1 MKMITRRSILLAGA
15 AAAALAVAP
24 ALAEDA
30 ARPVDMADLMKPP
43 TLGDMALGADEGA
56 TKVTIVEYASATCP
70 HCAAFHKD
78 VWPKLKADYI
88 DNKKIRFVFREF
100 PLNDPALA
108 AFMIARA
115 APKESYFPLID
126 VYFDTLQTWAQDP
139 ATGLLNIAKQAGFT
153 QEKFDATLRDEKLAK
168 GIMEI
173 RDGGV
178 KFGVKGTPTFFVNGK
193 PLEGEITYD
202 NLKAEIDKQL

>member
-1 MKMITRRSILLAGA
+1 MKTISRRSILLAGA
-15 AAAALAVAP
+15 AVAGLAAAP
-24 ALAEDA
+24 ALAQESDA
-30 ARPVDMADLMKPP
+30 PVDLAELLKPP
-43 TLGDMALGADEGA
+43 ALGDMAVGAGEGA
-56 TKVTIVEYASATCP
+56 KVTVVEYASATCP

-88 DNKKIRFVFREF
+88 DTGKIRFIFREF

-115 APKESYFPLID
+115 APKESYFPLIG
-126 VYFDTLQTWAQDP
+126 VFFDTLETWAKEP
-139 ATGLLNIAKQAGFT
+139 AEGLLNIAKQAGFT
-153 QEKFDATLRDEKLAK
+153 QEKFDATLKDEKLAK

-178 KFGVKGTPTFFVNGK
+178 KFGVQGTPTFFINGK
-193 PLEGEITYD
+193 PLRGEVTYD
-202 NLKAEIDKQL
+202 NFKAEIDKLL

>member
-1 MKMITRRSILLAGA
+1 MKMINRRSILLAGA
-15 AAAALAVAP
+15 AVAGLGLAP
-24 ALAEDA
+24 ALAQDA
-30 ARPVDMADLMKPP
+30 AAKVDLAALLKPP
-43 TLGDMALGADEGA
+43 ALGDMALGADEGA

-88 DNKKIRFVFREF
+88 DNKKIRFIFREF

-115 APKESYFPLID
+115 APKDSYFPLID
-126 VYFDTLQTWAQDP
+126 VFFDTLETWAQDP
-139 ATGLLNIAKQAGFT
+139 GPGLLNIAKQAGFS
-153 QEKFDATLRDEKLAK
+153 QEKFDATLKDETLAK

-178 KFGVKGTPTFFVNGK
+178 KFGVKGTPTFFINGT
-193 PLEGEITYD
+193 PFEGEVTYD
-202 NLKAEIDKQL
+202 AMKAEIDKQL

>member
-1 MKMITRRSILLAGA
+1 MKMITRRSLLLAGA
-15 AAAALAVAP
+15 AVAALASTP
-24 ALAEDA
+24 ALAQEEGA
-30 ARPVDMADLMKPP
+30 PVDLAELLKPP
-43 TLGDMALGADEGA
+43 ALGDMALGADEGA
-56 TKVTIVEYASATCP
+56 KVTIVEYASATCP

-88 DNKKIRFVFREF
+88 DTGKIRFIFREF

-115 APKESYFPLID
+115 APKESYFPLIG
-126 VYFDTLQTWAQDP
+126 VFFDTLETWAKDP
-139 ATGLLNIAKQAGFT
+139 ANGLLNIAKQAGFT
-153 QEKFDATLRDEKLAK
+153 QEKFDATLKDEKLAK

-178 KFGVKGTPTFFVNGK
+178 KFGVQGTPTFFLNGK
-193 PLEGEITYD
+193 PMRGEVTYD
-202 NLKAEIDKQL
+202 SLKADIDKLL

>member
-1 MKMITRRSILLAGA
+1 MKMLTRRTILLAGA
-15 AAAALAVAP
+15 ALAGLSVAP
-24 ALAEDA
+24 ALAEEA
-30 ARPVDMADLMKPP
+30 AKPVDLAELLKPP
-43 TLGDMALGADEGA
+43 ALGDMAVGADEGA

-88 DNKKIRFVFREF
+88 DNNKIRFIFREF

-115 APKESYFPLID
+115 APKESYFPLLD
-126 VYFDTLQTWAQDP
+126 VFFDTLQTWAQDP
-139 ATGLLNIAKQAGFT
+139 ANGLLNIAKQAGFS
-153 QEKFDATLRDEKLAK
+153 QEKFDATLKDEKLAK

-178 KFGVKGTPTFFVNGK
+178 KFGVKGTPTFFINGT
-193 PLEGEITYD
+193 PFEGEITYD
-202 NLKAEIDKQL
+202 NMKAEIDKQL

>member
-1 MKMITRRSILLAGA
+1 MKTISRRSILLAGA
-15 AAAALAVAP
+15 AVAGLAVAP
-24 ALAEDA
+24 ALAQESDA
-30 ARPVDMADLMKPP
+30 TVDLAELLKPP
-43 TLGDMALGADEGA
+43 ALGDMAVGAGEGA
-56 TKVTIVEYASATCP
+56 KVTVVEYASATCP

-88 DNKKIRFVFREF
+88 DTGKIRFIFREF

-115 APKESYFPLID
+115 APKESYFPLIG
-126 VYFDTLQTWAQDP
+126 VFFDTLETWAKEP
-139 ATGLLNIAKQAGFT
+139 AEGLLNIAKQAGFT
-153 QEKFDATLRDEKLAK
+153 QEKFDATLKDEKLAK

-178 KFGVKGTPTFFVNGK
+178 KFGVQGTPTFFVNGK
-193 PLEGEITYD
+193 PLRGEVTYD
-202 NLKAEIDKQL
+202 NFKAEIDKLL

>member
-1 MKMITRRSILLAGA
+1 MKMINRRSILLAGA
-15 AAAALAVAP
+15 AVAGLGLAP
-24 ALAEDA
+24 ALAEA
-30 ARPVDMADLMKPP
+30 PAKPVVLAELLTPP
-43 TLGDMALGADEGA
+43 ALGDMALGADAGA
-56 TKVTIVEYASATCP
+56 KVTIVEYASATCP

-88 DNKKIRFVFREF
+88 DNKKIRFIFREF

-126 VYFDTLQTWAQDP
+126 VFFDTLQTWAQDP

-178 KFGVKGTPTFFVNGK
+178 KFGVQGTPTFYVNDK
-193 PLEGEITYD
+193 QLDGEVTYD
-202 NLKAEIDKQL
+202 TLKAEIDKLL

>member
-1 MKMITRRSILLAGA
+1 MNMISRRTLLQAGA
-15 AAAALAVAP
+15 AFAAFAAIRP
-24 ALAEDA
+24 AFADVNTAE
-30 ARPVDMADLMKPP
+30 LLKPP
-43 TLGDMALGADEGA
+43 ALGDMALGADEGA
-56 TKVTIVEYASATCP
+56 KVTIVEYASATCP

-78 VWPKLKADYI
+78 VWPKLKADYV
-88 DNKKIRFVFREF
+88 DPKKIRFVFREF

-126 VYFDTLQTWAQDP
+126 VFFDTLETWAQDP

-178 KFGVKGTPTFFVNGK
+178 KFGVKGTPSFFLNGK
-193 PLEGEITYD
+193 LLEGEQTYD
-202 NLKAEIDKQL
+202 SIKAEIDKLL

>member
-15 AAAALAVAP
+15 AVAGLGLTP
-24 ALAEDA
+24 ALAEDPPATVDLA
-30 ARPVDMADLMKPP
+30 ALLKPP
-43 TLGDMALGADEGA
+43 SLGDMALGADEGA

-88 DNKKIRFVFREF
+88 DNKKIRFIFREF

-126 VYFDTLQTWAQDP
+126 VFFDTLETWAQDP
-139 ATGLLNIAKQAGFT
+139 AKGLLNIAKQAGFT
-153 QEKFDATLRDEKLAK
+153 QEKFDATLRDEALAK

-178 KFGVKGTPTFFVNGK
+178 KFGVKGTPTFYINGK
-193 PLEGEITYD
+193 ELEGEVTYE

>member
-15 AAAALAVAP
+15 AVAGLGLATALAQEAP
-24 ALAEDA
+24 VQVDLAQ
-30 ARPVDMADLMKPP
+30 LLKPP
-43 TLGDMALGADEGA
+43 ALGDMALGADEGA

-88 DNKKIRFVFREF
+88 DNKKIRFIFREF

-126 VYFDTLQTWAQDP
+126 VFFDTLETWAQDP
-139 ATGLLNIAKQAGFT
+139 AKGLLNIAKQAGFT
-153 QEKFDATLRDEKLAK
+153 QEKFDATLRDEALAK

-178 KFGVKGTPTFFVNGK
+178 KFGVKGTPTFFINGA

-202 NLKAEIDKQL
+202 AMKAEIDKQL

>member
-1 MKMITRRSILLAGA
+1 MKMITRRSLLLAGA
-15 AAAALAVAP
+15 AVAALASTP
-24 ALAEDA
+24 ALAQEEGA
-30 ARPVDMADLMKPP
+30 PVDLAELLKPP
-43 TLGDMALGADEGA
+43 ALGDMALGAGEGA
-56 TKVTIVEYASATCP
+56 KVTIVEYASATCP

-88 DNKKIRFVFREF
+88 DTGKIRFIFREF

-115 APKESYFPLID
+115 APKESYFPLIG
-126 VYFDTLQTWAQDP
+126 VFFDTLETWAKDP
-139 ATGLLNIAKQAGFT
+139 ANGLLNIAKQAGFT
-153 QEKFDATLRDEKLAK
+153 QEKFDATLKDEKLAK

-178 KFGVKGTPTFFVNGK
+178 KFGVQGTPTFFLNGK
-193 PLEGEITYD
+193 PMRGEVTYD
-202 NLKAEIDKQL
+202 SLKADIDKLL

>member
-1 MKMITRRSILLAGA
+1 MKTLSRRSILLAGA
-15 AAAALAVAP
+15 ALAGLAVAP
-24 ALAEDA
+24 AVAEEA
-30 ARPVDMADLMKPP
+30 AKPVDPAELLKPP
-43 TLGDMALGADEGA
+43 ALGDMALGADEGA

-88 DNKKIRFVFREF
+88 DNNKIRFIFREF

-115 APKESYFPLID
+115 APKESYFPLIG
-126 VYFDTLQTWAQDP
+126 VYFDTLETWAQDP
-139 ATGLLNIAKQAGFT
+139 ANGLLNIAKQAGFT
-153 QEKFDATLRDEKLAK
+153 QEKFEATLKDEKLAK

-178 KFGVKGTPTFFVNGK
+178 TFGVKGTPTFFINGK
-193 PLEGEITYD
+193 PFEGEITYD
-202 NLKAEIDKQL
+202 AMKAEIDKQL

>member
-15 AAAALAVAP
+15 AVAGLGLAP
-24 ALAEDA
+24 ALAQEA
-30 ARPVDMADLMKPP
+30 PVQVDLAQLLKPP
-43 TLGDMALGADEGA
+43 ALGDMALGADEGA

-88 DNKKIRFVFREF
+88 DNKKIRFIFREF

-126 VYFDTLQTWAQDP
+126 VFFDTLETWAQDP
-139 ATGLLNIAKQAGFT
+139 AKGLLNIAKQAGFT
-153 QEKFDATLRDEKLAK
+153 QEKFDATLRDEALAK

-178 KFGVKGTPTFFVNGK
+178 KFGVKGTPTFYINGK
-193 PLEGEITYD
+193 ELEGEVTYE

>member
-15 AAAALAVAP
+15 AVAGLGLAP

-30 ARPVDMADLMKPP
+30 PAKVDPAALLKPP
-43 TLGDMALGADEGA
+43 SLGDMALGADEGA

-88 DNKKIRFVFREF
+88 DNKKIRFIFREF

-126 VYFDTLQTWAQDP
+126 VFFDTLETWAQDP
-139 ATGLLNIAKQAGFT
+139 GPGLLNIAKQAGFS
-153 QEKFDATLRDEKLAK
+153 QEKFDATLKDESLAK

-178 KFGVKGTPTFFVNGK
+178 KFGVKGTPTFYINGK
-193 PLEGEITYD
+193 ELEGEVTYE